1 MARQT
6 ALAKKTRDF
15 IASVIGKDDEEL
27 LNKISGR
34 ILNAFPDLP
43 GLAGEAEK
51 KRRQAGMRKGGV
63 VKKTKGYQAGGKLKN
78 TKGKSM
84 GGVTKK
90 QIGGAIKK
98 TKATSRG
105 GVARG
110 MGAATKGGRYSR
122 SN

>member
-6 ALAKKTRDF
+6 ALAKKIRDS

-27 LNKISGR
+27 LNNISGR

-63 VKKTKGYQAGGKLKN
+63 VKKTKGYQTGGK
-78 TKGKSM
+78 
-84 GGVTKK
+84 V
-90 QIGGAIKK
+90 KK
-98 TKATSRG
+98 TKGMARG
-105 GVARG
+105 SVSRG

-122 SN
+122 SS